1 MGFILRSLLV
11 IGTFLGLLVLWSSL
25 TPKDNRDNPFE
36 KRVST
41 QQALSHTSV
50 TDTRCCTVCR
60 AVSDAVVWTLAAV
73 QSLLLTAPRL
83 PAFISAYVTMLE
95 SKAEVGC
102 KSCSGIAVFLQSIQ
116 MIACRHM
123 TGVPLSHTV
132 MASGRLLVQ

>member
-50 TDTRCCTVCR
+50 SSYDTH
-60 AVSDAVVWTLAAV
+60 AVALCVGQSATLW
-73 QSLLLTAPRL
+73 
-83 PAFISAYVTMLE
+83 
-95 SKAEVGC
+95 
-102 KSCSGIAVFLQSIQ
+102 SGL
-116 MIACRHM
+116 
-123 TGVPLSHTV
+123 
-132 MASGRLLVQ
+132 